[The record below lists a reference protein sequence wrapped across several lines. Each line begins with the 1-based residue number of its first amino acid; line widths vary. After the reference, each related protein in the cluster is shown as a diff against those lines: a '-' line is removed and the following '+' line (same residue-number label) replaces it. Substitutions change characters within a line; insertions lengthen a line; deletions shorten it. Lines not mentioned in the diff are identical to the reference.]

1 MSLILAAVLL
11 IGGLLVAALLAIGIP
26 ALFGLMAY
34 DTIKAPSLPK
44 SALTSTEV
52 ADTRMRIAF
61 ERGTARAFVIGG
73 GIFWSVAA
81 FAGLYSF
88 LKAGVGNALL
98 GAFFPLVAV
107 LATLAVGWYFERVA
121 AISLAIA
128 SLAVVAW
135 GVIYQFEAGVWGLMI
150 VALVG
155 PMMTAA
161 VLFWMARR
169 DQEAFELA
177 MSTRPELVPA
187 VSGESTI

>member
-1 MSLILAAVLL
+1 MSLILAAVLV
-11 IGGLLVAALLAIGIP
+11 IGGLLVAAVLAIGIP
-26 ALFGLMAY
+26 VFFGLMAY
-34 DTIKAPSLPK
+34 DTIKTPAVPK
-44 SALTSTEV
+44 SALTSTQV
-52 ADTRMRIAF
+52 ADTRAKIAV
-61 ERGTARAFVIGG
+61 ERGVARAFVIGG

-88 LKAGVGNALL
+88 LNAGVGSALL

-107 LATLAVGWYFERVA
+107 LATLAVGWYYERVA
-121 AISLAIA
+121 AASLAIA

-135 GVIYQFEAGVWGLMI
+135 GVIYQFEAGMWGLMV
-150 VALVG
+150 VALIG

-177 MSTRPELVPA
+177 MSVRPELVPA
-187 VSGESTI
+187 VSAESTI